1 MITSL
6 HDFHVT
12 HTTIHYNNTNETI
25 EITIKVAIED
35 LERVVGGKEGNE
47 LRIGTVNENKL
58 VDKLIIDYFSNR
70 LKISLN
76 NWNATYQ
83 WVGKEISENYHDL
96 YLYFEI
102 LDCNQNGI
110 VNSLTVENSVFT
122 EIIFNQTNIVLIEF
136 GENNYNLT
144 YTKDHNKQ
152 SIDLKH

>member
-1 MITSL
+1 MLKPLLIIIFSLITSL

-12 HTTIHYNNTNETI
+12 HTTIHYNNSNETI

-83 WVGKEISENYHDL
+83 WVGKKIIGTVANVSPVKGLES
-96 YLYFEI
+96 FI
-102 LDCNQNGI
+102 LPNESKVSFSG
-110 VNSLTVENSVFT
+110 
-122 EIIFNQTNIVLIEF
+122 
-136 GENNYNLT
+136 
-144 YTKDHNKQ
+144 
-152 SIDLKH
+152 LKKL